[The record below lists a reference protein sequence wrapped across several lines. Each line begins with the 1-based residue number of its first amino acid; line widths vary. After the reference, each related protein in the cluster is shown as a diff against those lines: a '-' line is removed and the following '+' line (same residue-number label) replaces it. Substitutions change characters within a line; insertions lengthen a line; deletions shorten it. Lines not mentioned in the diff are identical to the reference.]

1 MVSLGLRE
9 CARAGCHNPVK
20 KPTNKYCSRT
30 CCTLDP
36 KRNERLRLSSRR
48 RVLPMSRHLD
58 LSIWAGEESA
68 LEAVC
73 AGVEDAPAGLSRL
86 PVAHPPTPRPGR
98 RPGLSPDSQPFL
110 RAP

>member
-9 CARAGCHNPVK
+9 CARSGCHHPVK

-36 KRNERLRLSSRR
+36 ERNERLRQSSRR
-48 RVLPMSRHLD
+48 RVLPMSRQLD

-86 PVAHPPTPRPGR
+86 AAV
-98 RPGLSPDSQPFL
+98 
-110 RAP
+110 